1 MNANGTIK
9 SILFALLAS
18 WFLVPA
24 ASALQTHSDA
34 EPSFDLQDLDPSI
47 QRVEEARLDQVM
59 AAYEADDSLQ
69 RERPEWEPETP
80 EFEPVRERPGP
91 NPFIDAIAG
100 FLRAIGPVVGYLLLG
115 AIALAILYALYIIFG
130 ESIALRGRQKE
141 KQAAPD
147 VSIVPDL
154 RPEHARATALLED
167 ADALAAEGRFAE
179 AVHLLLF
186 RSIDEIQE
194 KHSGVVGRSL
204 TSREIGALSILP
216 SPIRDALSPI
226 IRIVERSFFGGR
238 DVDETGWKE
247 ARSSYET
254 FAFGGAWG

>member
-1 MNANGTIK
+1 MNASRTIK
-9 SILFALLAS
+9 TFLVALFASCFWL
-18 WFLVPA
+18 PA

-34 EPSFDLQDLDPSI
+34 EPDFDLQDLDPGI
-47 QRVEEARLDQVM
+47 QRVDEARLDSVM

-69 RERPEWEPETP
+69 RDRPEWEPEAIEFRPRP
-80 EFEPVRERPGP
+80 ERSGP
-91 NPFIDAIAG
+91 NPILDAVAS
-100 FLRAIGPVVGYLLLG
+100 FFRALGPLIGY
-115 AIALAILYALYIIFG
+115 ALAVLVAAAILYVLYIVFG
-130 ESIALRGRQKE
+130 ESLSLRGRQKE
-141 KQAAPD
+141 KQTAPD

-154 RPEHARATALLED
+154 RPERGRATALLED

-186 RSIDEIQE
+186 RSIDDIQE

-204 TSREIGALSILP
+204 TSREIGALGILP
-216 SPIRDALSPI
+216 TSVRDALSPI

-247 ARSSYET
+247 ARASYET